1 MTATMPDSIPWSERF
16 YYALRPFLVPGLR
29 NSQYDYADVLL
40 RESASAHAWLDI
52 GCGHDVVPAWVDHPA
67 KHLRPQAGIDLD
79 FEALQRNTQVRW
91 RVSASGEALPFR
103 AGSFDLVTANM
114 VVEHV
119 LTPESLFREVS
130 RVLRPG
136 GRFVVHTPNVHGY
149 TTVLTRLIPAGLRA
163 RVASKLQG
171 RAVEDVYPTHYRANA
186 VDTVRALATLTG
198 FKVTDLA
205 CVLSSPQLL
214 NLPPLLVPELLV
226 LRAVS
231 TRRLAKWRPCLLAT
245 LENRP

>member
-1 MTATMPDSIPWSERF
+1 MSDTTPWSERF

-29 NSQYDYADVLL
+29 NSQYDYADVLV
-40 RESASAHAWLDI
+40 RQSASAHAWLDI
-52 GCGHDVVPAWVDHPA
+52 GCGHDVVPVWVDHPA
-67 KHLRPQAGIDLD
+67 RHLKPQVGIDLD

-91 RVSASGEALPFR
+91 RVSASGEGLPFG
-103 AGSFDLVTANM
+103 AATFDLVTANM

-119 LTPESLFREVS
+119 LTPEALFREVS

-171 RAVEDVYPTHYRANA
+171 RLVEDVYPTHYRANSVDA
-186 VDTVRALATLTG
+186 VRSLAAQTG
-198 FKVTDLA
+198 FKVVDLA
-205 CVLSSPQLL
+205 WVLSSPQLL

-226 LRAVS
+226 IRALS
-231 TRRLAKWRPCLLAT
+231 TTPLAKWRPCLLAT